1 MDRKTFCQILNSH
14 LNAIQAAFNEL
25 IETDKETKKAND
37 EQKKVK
43 GEDTSIYISL
53 TVSPDY
59 YSAWALTAIK
69 SGYNKYCDKYKK
81 LFEVTKTQGY
91 GLHIDTKIRKQ

>member
-25 IETDKETKKAND
+25 IETDKETRVAND
-37 EQKKVK
+37 EHKKVK

-59 YSAWALTAIK
+59 YSAWALASIE
-69 SGYNKYCDKYKK
+69 SDCDKYKK
-81 LFEVTKTQGY
+81 LFEVTKTQRY
-91 GLHIDTKIRKQ
+91 DLHIDTKIRKQ

>member
-25 IETDKETKKAND
+25 IETDKETRVAND

-59 YSAWALTAIK
+59 YSAWALSSIK
-69 SGYNKYCDKYKK
+69 SGYNKHKK
-81 LFEVTKTQGY
+81 LFEVTKTQRY
-91 GLHIDTKIRKQ
+91 GLHIDTKIREQ

>member
-25 IETDKETKKAND
+25 IETDEETRLAND

-43 GEDTSIYISL
+43 GEDTPIHVSL
-53 TVSPDY
+53 TVFPESY
-59 YSAWALTAIK
+59 MAWTLASFK
-69 SGYNKYCDKYKK
+69 SGYNKHKK

-91 GLHIDTKIRKQ
+91 DLHINTKIREQ